1 MIWPVDR
8 ACQLEAIA
16 EMWTIFPVAQPDPL
30 HIRAIW
36 GKGVPNPLPPKNI
49 TFSEAAYPN
58 IAERQEAFQI
68 NALRLNKR
76 GYNIY
81 TCFNRIRPDFAG
93 NEHNGL
99 AVKDRDIIGRRYI
112 LIDFD
117 RDKTNQPA
125 TDDELDAVYAAAY
138 QLELDLFFAKGHD
151 PVTVCSGNGAHIYL
165 PVDLP
170 NDEDSTALCKQ
181 VLKKF
186 ASKYD
191 TDTVKVDTGVH
202 NAGRITKVP
211 GTIARKGVEV
221 YDPTGINERYYR
233 MVSVLK

>member
-1 MIWPVDR
+1 MIWPVKR
-8 ACQLEAIA
+8 AHQLEAMA
-16 EMWTIFPVAQPDPL
+16 EMWGIFPVAQSGPL

-36 GKGVPNPLPPKNI
+36 GKGVPNPLPTKNI
-49 TFSEAAYPN
+49 TFTEAAYPN
-58 IAERQEAFQI
+58 IADRKQAFQD
-68 NALRLNKR
+68 AAFRLNQQ

-93 NEHNGL
+93 DEHNGL
-99 AVKDRDIIGRRYI
+99 AVKDRDIIERRYI

-117 RDKTNQPA
+117 RDETSQPA
-125 TDDELDAVYAAAY
+125 TDDELDAVFAVAY
-138 QLELDLFFAKGHD
+138 RLELDLFFDKGHD
-151 PVTVCSGNGAHIYL
+151 PITVCSGNGAHIYL

-170 NDEDSTALCKQ
+170 NDEGSAALCKQ
-181 VLKKF
+181 MLKAF

-191 TDTVKVDTGVH
+191 TDAVKVDTGVF

-221 YDPTGINERYYR
+221 SDPTGFDERYYR
-233 MVSVLK
+233 MVSVVG